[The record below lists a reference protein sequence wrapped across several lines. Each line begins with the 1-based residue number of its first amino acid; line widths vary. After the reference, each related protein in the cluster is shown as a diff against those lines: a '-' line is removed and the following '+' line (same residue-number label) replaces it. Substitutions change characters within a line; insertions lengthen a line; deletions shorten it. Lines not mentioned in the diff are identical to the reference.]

1 MGRRLYWGERISHSF
16 QLDRAKFVHNVYNLA
31 NLKFLNS
38 FRHEVGRRLCWGERI
53 SHSFQ
58 LDRAKGEMTS
68 LQKWTMGER
77 GLRRKDEHPFWTPP
91 RKIRWALWHI
101 YFFIL
106 IFSSTQD
113 KIGLV
118 SYLFPH
124 HHEKWKTHVVGMKG
138 QSVSVFLRCCCI
150 RFPRFGQNSPSMSV
164 DTAEL
169 GLNSSLLST
178 PT

>member
-1 MGRRLYWGERISHSF
+1 MF
-16 QLDRAKFVHNVYNLA
+16 YNLA

-38 FRHEVGRRLCWGERI
+38 FRHEVGRRLYGGERI

-91 RKIRWALWHI
+91 RKIRWDLCHI
-101 YFFIL
+101 YFFI
-106 IFSSTQD
+106 F
-113 KIGLV
+113 KIGKNLCHTY
-118 SYLFPH
+118 SLIIMKS
-124 HHEKWKTHVVGMKG
+124 EKLMWWAWKASQCKF
-138 QSVSVFLRCCCI
+138 FLRCCCI

-178 PT
+178 PTYAQRAMMALSEIH

>member
-1 MGRRLYWGERISHSF
+1 MEFDNPCRHWTFKGKIILRRKNISLFSVGPS
-16 QLDRAKFVHNVYNLA
+16 LRWDVYSVYNLA

-91 RKIRWALWHI
+91 RKM
-101 YFFIL
+101 
-106 IFSSTQD
+106 
-113 KIGLV
+113 GLV
-118 SYLFPH
+118 SYLFSYLNLLFHATLDRTGVILVPSSS
-124 HHEKWKTHVVGMKG
+124 WKGKDH
-138 QSVSVFLRCCCI
+138 LRWAWKASQCKS
-150 RFPRFGQNSPSMSV
+150 FWDAVASGSPDLVQIAPQCPS
-164 DTAEL
+164 TL
-169 GLNSSLLST
+169 LN
-178 PT
+178 